1 VCEPGGLSPGLF
13 NRLARESGAYVPV
26 SGSGLE
32 VDMDGDF
39 VSLHALRNGEWD
51 FTLPFP
57 CRVVNAKTWQDEQ
70 VFGGMV
76 HLSLTAGETC
86 WFRLMRLNGGKDC
99 GIMAAQ
105 RKDKE

>member
-1 VCEPGGLSPGLF
+1 MYVCEPGGLSPGLF

-26 SGSGLE
+26 SGGGLE

-39 VSLHALRNGEWD
+39 VSLHALRTGEWD

-57 CRVVNAKTWQDEQ
+57 CRVVNAKAGGRDEQ
-70 VFGGMV
+70 VSSGRV

-86 WFRLMRLNGGKDC
+86 CFRLR
-99 GIMAAQ
+99 ARQ
-105 RKDKE
+105 RAH